1 MKKKILNNIGLK
13 ILALAIAMMLWLIVI
28 NLNDPEIDKTYSG
41 IKVELK
47 NGEQL
52 ESEEK
57 VFEILDESGTVSVTI
72 YAPRSIIE
80 TLSKEDIHAVADL
93 SEISISDTVEI
104 TAYSERNNE
113 KIKRIYIPKNF
124 LKLSIENALRAQVYI
139 TPEIIGKPAK
149 NYIIGD
155 VITSQNIVRLT
166 GPESVISKIKSAV
179 VTVDVSNME
188 SSISTNAEIFLYDSE
203 GKEIINESVK
213 KNVDSVTINAQI
225 LATKSV
231 PIVYETMGDVASGY
245 VLSGEILSNPVNVLI
260 AGTKEA
266 LSEISSIKI
275 SETELNVT
283 GINMD
288 MTQIVD
294 IHQYLPEG
302 IILANKDYS
311 GKATV
316 TVGIE
321 REEKEIYVFDEQ
333 TMIIENGDPEFDI
346 SVEVLPDNLSLE
358 LAGLETALN
367 SLSIL
372 NVKAKVDMN
381 EIISSYELNKLKKG
395 IYRVNVSITLPDGV
409 RLLKQVSVNIIVED
423 KEE

>member
-47 NGEQL
+47 NGDQL